1 MPSSTTRPE
10 AWTTDF
16 GMNVVLAKS
25 ETQRAVSDLFTSS
38 RDRLPGAG
46 KVVEV
51 RQRAFEAYERAGLPH
66 RRLEDWKYTDL
77 RALMREVLP
86 LAAAPDASA
95 LKRSEAALTA
105 VSGVDSCRLVLVD
118 GIFAPSLSD
127 LAALEAGVR
136 AQTLREVLEDDGNA
150 AHADLLEN
158 GVASGAMVALNAAM
172 ATDGVIITVGDGTVL
187 TKPLQIV
194 HVAMRSSAAS
204 YSRSFLKLGKAAQV
218 TLLESFVAAE
228 GAKAYQVN
236 DAVTVSVGDHAHL
249 QHVRLM
255 ADGADAANITTAI
268 FTVGANARLATF
280 NMTSGGVLSRY
291 QGYITFAGEGAE
303 VNANGVNL
311 LNGRQHA
318 DTTLFLDHAVPH
330 CTSREV
336 FRSVVDD
343 RAHSVFQGRIIVQ
356 PDAQKT
362 DAKMMTRAL
371 LLSDEAE
378 ADNKPELEIFADDV
392 TCGHGA
398 TTGALDESLLFYLR
412 ARGLSEKE
420 AQSLLI
426 QAFVG
431 EAIESI
437 ASDDLRELAVSTGER
452 WLAARG

>member
-1 MPSSTTRPE
+1 
-10 AWTTDF
+10 
-16 GMNVVLAKS
+16 MNIALAK
-25 ETQRAVSDLFTSS
+25 TDTGRAVEENVFTAA
-38 RDRLPGAG
+38 RDRLPGTG
-46 KVVEV
+46 KVADV
-51 RQRAFEAYERAGLPH
+51 RRQAFDAFERAGLPH

-86 LAAAPDASA
+86 LAGAPDA
-95 LKRSEAALTA
+95 AALA
-105 VSGVDSCRLVLVD
+105 RAKKALVSLKTDACRLVLVD
-118 GIFAPSLSD
+118 GVLAPSLSN
-127 LAALEAGVR
+127 LGALEAGVR
-136 AQTLREVLEDDGNA
+136 VQALRGILEDSGNEA
-150 AHADLLEN
+150 RADLLDN
-158 GVASGAMVALNAAM
+158 GAASGPMIALNAAM
-172 ATDGVIITVGDGTVL
+172 ATDGVVIAVADGTTL
-187 TKPLQIV
+187 AKPLHIV
-194 HVAMRSSAAS
+194 HVATRSSAAA
-204 YSRSFLKLGKAAQV
+204 YTRSFLRLGKAAHV
-218 TLLESFVAAE
+218 TLLESFIAAD
-228 GAKAYQVN
+228 GAASYQTN
-236 DAVTVSVGDHAHL
+236 DTVTVWLDWDTEL

-255 ADGADAANITTAI
+255 ADAADAVNISTAI
-268 FTVGANARLATF
+268 FTVGAKARLNSF
-280 NMTSGGVLSRY
+280 NQTSGGVLSRY
-291 QGYITFAGEGAE
+291 QGYVTFAGEGAE

-318 DTTLFLDHAVPH
+318 DTTLFLDHAVPN
-330 CTSREV
+330 CASREI

-343 RAHSVFQGRIIVQ
+343 RAHSVFQGRIIVR

-398 TTGALDESLLFYLR
+398 TTGALDQSLLFYLR

-420 AQSLLI
+420 AQALLI

-437 ASDDLRELAVSTGER
+437 ASDSLRELAILTARR

>member
-1 MPSSTTRPE
+1 
-10 AWTTDF
+10 
-16 GMNVVLAKS
+16 MNVVLAKS
-25 ETQRAVSDLFTSS
+25 ETRRVVSDTFTAA
-38 RDRLPGAG
+38 RDRLPGTG
-46 KVVEV
+46 KVAEV
-51 RQRAFEAYERAGLPH
+51 RQQAFDAFEHAGLPH

-86 LAAAPDASA
+86 LAAALDATA
-95 LKRSEAALTA
+95 LERAKAALA
-105 VSGVDSCRLVLVD
+105 SLPEVDACRLVLVD
-118 GIFAPSLSD
+118 GALVSSLSD
-127 LAALEAGVR
+127 MAALEAGVR
-136 AQTLREVLEDDGNA
+136 VQTLREILEDGSNA
-150 AHADLLEN
+150 VRADLLNN
-158 GVASGAMVALNAAM
+158 GAASGPMVALNAAM
-172 ATDGVIITVGDGTVL
+172 ATDGAVISVAGAAVL
-187 TKPLQIV
+187 AKPIHII
-194 HVAMRSSAAS
+194 HVATRSSAAV
-204 YSRSFLKLGKAAQV
+204 YTRSFLQVGKGAHA
-218 TLLESFVAAE
+218 TLVESFVAAE
-228 GAKAYQVN
+228 DAKSYQAN
-236 DAVTVSVGDHAHL
+236 DAVTVSLGDDAEL

-255 ADGADAANITTAI
+255 TDSADATNVTTAI
-268 FTVGANARLATF
+268 FTVGAKARLTTF
-280 NMTSGGVLSRY
+280 NMTSGGGLSRY
-291 QGYITFAGEGAE
+291 QGYLRFAGEGAE
-303 VNANGVNL
+303 ATVNGVNL

-330 CTSREV
+330 CASREI
-336 FRSVVDD
+336 FRAVVDD

-356 PDAQKT
+356 PHAQKT

-392 TCGHGA
+392 TCGHGS

-437 ASDDLRELAVSTGER
+437 ASDALRELAISTAQR